1 MKRASLELFRVI
13 ETQHQGASTLWA
25 NRLATLRPVKF
36 APFVNLLSG
45 QGAEAWDILT
55 ESRMALDRGEDVIV
69 LSIGDP
75 DFQTSPFIVD
85 AAVEAMRNGDTHY
98 TELEGR
104 QSLRRAIAQKASRSA
119 GIAIDGDWVTVLAGT
134 QNAFYSTCRCLFGV
148 GDEVIVLDPAY
159 VTYEASIASTGAR
172 QVRVPQP
179 ANSGFRPDI
188 EAISQAVTP
197 STRGIVF
204 SNPSNPTGVALTL
217 TELEGLARLAVEHD
231 LWVLVDEVYG
241 DLVFDGAHHSI
252 MGLPGMLE
260 RTVTVS
266 SVSKSYA
273 MTGWRCGWAI
283 GPPELGQHL
292 RKMALINLY
301 GLPGFVMEAADA
313 ALRHGDQ
320 EIEVARNIYRERR
333 NLVVEQLQAA
343 RTLPVLVP
351 EAGMFL
357 MADVRAHNPDAN
369 SFAWDLYKATGVSVL
384 DAGAF
389 GVTSQGWIR
398 ISYGVNEELLEEAC
412 QRIIAFTQSRGS

>member
-1 MKRASLELFRVI
+1 M
-13 ETQHQGASTLWA
+13 
-25 NRLATLRPVKF
+25 KF
-36 APFVNLLSG
+36 APFVDLLSG

-55 ESRMALDRGEDVIV
+55 ESRLALDRGEDVIV

-75 DFQTSPFIVD
+75 DFQTPPFVIESAID
-85 AAVEAMRNGDTHY
+85 AMQNGDTHY

-104 QSLRRAIAQKASRSA
+104 LSLRRSIAEKTARSA
-119 GIAIDGDWVTVLAGT
+119 DIAIDEDWVTVLAGT
-134 QNAFYSTCRCLFGV
+134 QNAFYSVCRCLFGV
-148 GDEVIVLDPAY
+148 GDEIIVLDPAY

-172 QVRVPQP
+172 QVRVPQL
-179 ANSGFRPDI
+179 ADSGFRPDLDL
-188 EAISQAVTP
+188 ISQAITAA
-197 STRGIVF
+197 TRGIVF
-204 SNPSNPTGVALTL
+204 SNPSNPTGVVLAPE
-217 TELEGLARLAVEHD
+217 ELEGLARLAVEHD
-231 LWVLVDEVYG
+231 LWVIADEVYG
-241 DLVFDGAHHSI
+241 DLVFDGVHSSI
-252 MGLPGMLE
+252 MGMPGMLE

-313 ALRHGDQ
+313 ALRHGDR
-320 EIEVARNIYRERR
+320 EIDIARETYRNRR
-333 NLVVEQLQAA
+333 NLVIEKLGAA
-343 RTLPVLVP
+343 RSLPVLVP

-369 SFAWDLYKATGVSVL
+369 SFAWDLYRATGVSVL

-389 GVTSQGWIR
+389 GATSQGWIR
-398 ISYGVNEELLEEAC
+398 ISYGIDEQRLLEAC
-412 QRIIAFTQSRGS
+412 QRIVAFTNNC